1 MIKIFAIF
9 ALICSLTGCAKMH
22 NKVEVGTSP
31 FIEGTSTRHML
42 EAIPPLV
49 DQPMITIAVYSFPDL
64 TGQRKPSTK
73 FSQLS
78 MAVSQGADT
87 WVIAALKAVGKGKWF
102 KVVERKGLDSLIKE
116 RQLIRSTRE
125 MYDGKQAVGNVIKP
139 LVFAGLLIEG
149 GIVGYDANVASGG
162 DGARYFGIGV
172 SEEYRIDQVTV
183 SMRLVAVQTGEVLL
197 TAEATKTIASHKTG
211 ADVFR
216 FLDMST
222 MAFEVES
229 GVASNEP
236 VNYAVRTAIEF
247 CLLEILK
254 LGDKDG
260 LWEIKYY

>member
-1 MIKIFAIF
+1 
-9 ALICSLTGCAKMH
+9 
-22 NKVEVGTSP
+22 
-31 FIEGTSTRHML
+31 
-42 EAIPPLV
+42 
-49 DQPMITIAVYSFPDL
+49 
-64 TGQRKPSTK
+64 
-73 FSQLS
+73 
-78 MAVSQGADT
+78 
-87 WVIAALKAVGKGKWF
+87 
-102 KVVERKGLDSLIKE
+102 VERKGLDSLIKE

-125 MYDGKQAVGNVIKP
+125 MYDGKQEVGNVIKP

-172 SEEYRIDQVTV
+172 HEEYRIDQVTV

-222 MAFEVES
+222 KAFEVES

-254 LGDKDG
+254 LGDKSG
-260 LWEIKYY
+260 LWKIKYY